1 MIKYTWKIL
10 DIDAKDGIIKSA
22 KYFCQAQDDETVV
35 ETEGNWKFRDP
46 EGEVAPYLEVTE
58 QMVIDWINQEA
69 VRDGKNLIT
78 SRLEEQLAA
87 LQNQTPVVAPWLPQ
101 VYTPNI

>member
-1 MIKYTWKIL
+1 MIKFEWKIL
-10 DIDAKDGIIKSA
+10 DIEAKNNTIKSA
-22 KYFCQAQDDETVV
+22 KYFCAAEENDLRV

-46 EGEVAPYLEVTE
+46 EGGFVEYADVTE

-69 VRDGKNLIT
+69 IRDGKNLIT

-87 LQNQTPVVAPWLPQ
+87 LQDQTPVVAPWLPQ

>member
-1 MIKYTWKIL
+1 MITWKIL
-10 DIDAKDGIIKSA
+10 EVQAKDDIIKAA
-22 KYFCQAQDDETVV
+22 KYFCAIEEDGLRV

-46 EGEVAPYLEVTE
+46 EGETTPYLEVTE

-69 VRDGKNLIT
+69 IRDGKNLIT

-87 LQNQTPVVAPWLPQ
+87 LQDQTPVVAPWLPQ
-101 VYTPNI
+101 VYTPKI

>member
-1 MIKYTWKIL
+1 MNYEWKIL
-10 DIDAKDGIIKSA
+10 DITAADETIRSA
-22 KYFCQAQDDETVV
+22 KYFCAVEKDGLRV

-46 EGEVAPYLEVTE
+46 EGKFTPYAEVTE

-69 VRDGKNLIT
+69 IRDGKNLIT
-78 SRLEEQLAA
+78 SRLDEQLAA

-101 VYTPNI
+101 VYTPKI

>member
-1 MIKYTWKIL
+1 MMISWKIL
-10 DIDAKDGIIKSA
+10 DIQAKDDIIKVA
-22 KYFCQAQDDETVV
+22 KYFCAIEEDGLRV

-46 EGEVAPYLEVTE
+46 EGEIAPYLEVTE

-69 VRDGKNLIT
+69 IRDGKNLIT

-87 LQNQTPVVAPWLPQ
+87 LQDQTPVVAPWLPQ
-101 VYTPNI
+101 VYTPKI

>member
-1 MIKYTWKIL
+1 MINWKIL
-10 DIDAKDGIIKSA
+10 DITAQGNVIKSA
-22 KYFCQAQDDETVV
+22 KYWCEIEEDGLRV
-35 ETEGNWKFRDP
+35 ETEGFWKFRDP
-46 EGEVAPYLEVTE
+46 EGAVIPYEEVTE

-69 VRDGKNLIT
+69 IRDGKNLIT

-87 LQNQTPVVAPWLPQ
+87 LQDQTPVVAPWLPQ

>member
-1 MIKYTWKIL
+1 MNFEWKIL
-10 DIDAKDGIIKSA
+10 EIQAKEDTIKAA
-22 KYFCQAQDDETVV
+22 KYFCAIEEDGLRV
-35 ETEGNWKFRDP
+35 ETEGYWKFRDP
-46 EGEVAPYLEVTE
+46 EGGFTPYLEVTE

-69 VRDGKNLIT
+69 IRDGKNLIT

-87 LQNQTPVVAPWLPQ
+87 LQDQTPVVAPWLPQ

>member
-1 MIKYTWKIL
+1 MFEWKIL
-10 DIDAKDGIIKSA
+10 DISAKDGVIKSA
-22 KYFCQAQDDETVV
+22 KYFCTLESEGCQV

-46 EGEVAPYLEVTE
+46 EGKVTPYEEVTE

-69 VRDGKNLIT
+69 IRDGKNLIT

-87 LQNQTPVVAPWLPQ
+87 LQDQTPVVAPWLPQ
-101 VYTPNI
+101 VYTPKI

>member
-1 MIKYTWKIL
+1 MITWKIL
-10 DIDAKDGIIKSA
+10 EIDAKDGTIKSA
-22 KYFCQAQDDETVV
+22 KYFCVIEEDGLTV

-46 EGEVAPYLEVTE
+46 EGAVTPYEEVTE

-69 VRDGKNLIT
+69 IRDGKNLIT

-87 LQNQTPVVAPWLPQ
+87 LQDQTPVVAPWLPQ
-101 VYTPNI
+101 VYTPKI

>member
-1 MIKYTWKIL
+1 MITWNIRS
-10 DIDAKDGIIKSA
+10 IDAKDGVIKSA
-22 KYFCQAQDDETVV
+22 YYYCKLSQDGLEV

-46 EGEVAPYLEVTE
+46 EGEFAAYESVTE

-69 VRDGKNLIT
+69 IRDGKNLIT

-87 LQNQTPVVAPWLPQ
+87 LQDQTPVVAPWLPQ
-101 VYTPNI
+101 VYTPKI

>member
-1 MIKYTWKIL
+1 MITWKIL
-10 DIDAKDGIIKSA
+10 SIDAKNEVIKSA
-22 KYFCQAQDDETVV
+22 HYFCKLSQDGIEI

-46 EGEVAPYLEVTE
+46 EGETTPYAEVTE

-69 VRDGKNLIT
+69 IRDGKNLIT

-87 LQNQTPVVAPWLPQ
+87 LQDQTPVVAPWLPQ

>member
-1 MIKYTWKIL
+1 MAKFDWKIL
-10 DIDAKDGIIKSA
+10 ELSAKNEIITSA
-22 KYFCQAQDDETVV
+22 KYFCALEEDGLRV

-46 EGEVAPYLEVTE
+46 EGEMVPYSEVTE

-69 VRDGKNLIT
+69 IRDGKNLIT
-78 SRLEEQLAA
+78 SRLEEQLSA
-87 LQNQTPVVAPWLPQ
+87 LQDQTPVVAPWLPQ